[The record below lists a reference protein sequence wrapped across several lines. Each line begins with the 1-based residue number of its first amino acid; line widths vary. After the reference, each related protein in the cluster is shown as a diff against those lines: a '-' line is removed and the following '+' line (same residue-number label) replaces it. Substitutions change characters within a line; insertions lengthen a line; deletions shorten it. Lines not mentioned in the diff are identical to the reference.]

1 MPGNDLSAC
10 NRHDIFRNFTH
21 QPSQHLWL
29 SMGTLLWPE
38 IFNFSQPKE
47 MALLFPGFLG
57 SFKAPG
63 PRPLIHGSRLT
74 PRRSG
79 VSLQPPYN
87 LCTLDHEG
95 QFVTQSNRLRW
106 TKSPAKRAWTAKQNC
121 PLQFHHLEKTYSIH
135 LYDSMPTIVNCNDP
149 QNRKGSGPRQP
160 QRGFRPRTCP
170 YQQNPA
176 KANRNHHAIPVF
188 KACPTVGKIIGW
200 RLHSTSAAGTLK
212 VTPLRSRR
220 KTTERLP
227 HFNYTRQCVLGCD
240 CMLTRHE
247 ISMVTL
253 LHFPSSWTGDVCAG
267 QWSIGKDEARII
279 PG

>member
-106 TKSPAKRAWTAKQNC
+106 TKSPAKRAWTAKQKLSTSISSSWKKLTVYISTTLC
-121 PLQFHHLEKTYSIH
+121 QQSWIAMIRKTERA
-135 LYDSMPTIVNCNDP
+135 LV
-149 QNRKGSGPRQP
+149 QGSHKE
-160 QRGFRPRTCP
+160 GFRPRTCP

-220 KTTERLP
+220 KTTERFAP
-227 HFNYTRQCVLGCD
+227 FQ
-240 CMLTRHE
+240 
-247 ISMVTL
+247 
-253 LHFPSSWTGDVCAG
+253 LHTAMRLRLWLYADSTWNFYGDITSLS
-267 QWSIGKDEARII
+267 Q
-279 PG
+279 